1 MKLTKMKY
9 KKLEELMPIVR
20 KSAKVSNY
28 KLICTMFYI
37 IDNSC
42 KLGVL
47 PKEYGKCYAV
57 YMKFNRWFQNGAIA
71 EAIVFFL

>member
-20 KSAKVSNY
+20 KLAKVSNY

-37 IDNSC
+37 IDHSC

-47 PKEYGKCYAV
+47 PKLPKAIDVRESGMFMV
-57 YMKFNRWFQNGAIA
+57 LKFVAF
-71 EAIVFFL
+71 